1 MKSNL
6 NEMFA
11 IYSRKSKYTGK
22 GESVENQIE
31 KCKDYISQKFDIEDE
46 SKFLIYED
54 EGFTGA
60 NTNRPDF
67 KRMMKDAKDK
77 KFSAIVCYKL
87 DRISRNMIDLCN
99 LTEELEKLGIS
110 FMCATQEFDTS
121 TPTGRAMLRLL
132 GTFAEF
138 ERDVI
143 AERIRDNMLE
153 LAKTGRW
160 LGGTTPIG
168 YKSKAIE
175 KKTLDGKDKKLFK
188 LDTIEDERV
197 IVELIFK
204 KYKEFKSQTKL
215 ETYLIQNNI
224 KTRNDIFFSRFAIK
238 NILVNPVY
246 AKNDI
251 DMYNYFQNKGVE
263 IFADEIE
270 FDGQA
275 GIATYNKTLQKKGK
289 SVQYRDIKDWIVS
302 VRKA

>member
-31 KCKDYISQKFDIEDE
+31 KCKDYISRKFDIEDE

-175 KKTLDGKDKKLFK
+175 KKTLDGKAKKLFK

-204 KYKEFKSQTKL
+204 KYK
-215 ETYLIQNNI
+215 
-224 KTRNDIFFSRFAIK
+224 
-238 NILVNPVY
+238 
-246 AKNDI
+246 
-251 DMYNYFQNKGVE
+251 
-263 IFADEIE
+263 
-270 FDGQA
+270 
-275 GIATYNKTLQKKGK
+275 
-289 SVQYRDIKDWIVS
+289 
-302 VRKA
+302 